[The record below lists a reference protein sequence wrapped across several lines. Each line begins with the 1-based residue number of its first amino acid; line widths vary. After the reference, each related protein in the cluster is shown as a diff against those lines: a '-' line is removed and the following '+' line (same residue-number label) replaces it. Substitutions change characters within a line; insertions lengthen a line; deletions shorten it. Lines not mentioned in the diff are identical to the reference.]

1 MNDYVLYHLPT
12 TPMDILS
19 FWFSDKSCPK
29 WFAKDPSFDAVVSAR
44 YGAVLQAAKRGELF
58 QWRETIRGRLAEIIV
73 LDQFSRN
80 IHRGT
85 ATAFESDAQAL
96 VLAQE
101 AVRDE
106 TRFELTPD
114 EKAFL
119 YMPFMHSESPVI
131 HDEGLKLFS
140 EVGLESH
147 LAYEEEHRRVIQRFG
162 ILENGNR
169 VATLDLG
176 NRLINYRWGT
186 SRYQVRQLVGT
197 CNSRPAPEVAKAVG
211 IFVDEINRRIGG
223 SGASLTTDHEAI
235 SPASAV
241 AASG

>member
-1 MNDYVLYHLPT
+1 MNALNHLPT
-12 TPMDILS
+12 TPRDILS
-19 FWFSDKSCPK
+19 FRFSDTSRPK
-29 WFAKDPSFDAVVSAR
+29 WFATDPSFDAVVSAR

-85 ATAFESDAQAL
+85 AAAFECDAQAL

-101 AVRDE
+101 AVRDQ

-131 HDEGLKLFS
+131 HEEGLKLFS

-162 ILENGNR
+162 RYRNAILGRASTAEE
-169 VATLDLG
+169 DLYLA
-176 NRLINYRWGT
+176 RDQDL
-186 SRYQVRQLVGT
+186 
-197 CNSRPAPEVAKAVG
+197 
-211 IFVDEINRRIGG
+211 
-223 SGASLTTDHEAI
+223 
-235 SPASAV
+235 
-241 AASG
+241 

>member
-12 TPMDILS
+12 TAMDILS
-19 FWFSDKSCPK
+19 FWFSENSRPK
-29 WFAKDPSFDAVVSAR
+29 WFAKDPSFDAVISAR
-44 YGAVLQAAKRGELF
+44 YVAVLHAAKRGELF
-58 QWRETIRGRLAEIIV
+58 QWRETIRGRLAEIII

-85 ATAFESDAQAL
+85 AAAFECDAQAL
-96 VLAQE
+96 LLAQE

-131 HDEGLKLFS
+131 HEEGVRLFS
-140 EVGLESH
+140 EVGLEWH

-162 ILENGNR
+162 RFPHRNAILGRASTAEE
-169 VATLDLG
+169 DLY
-176 NRLINYRWGT
+176 LA
-186 SRYQVRQLVGT
+186 QDQD
-197 CNSRPAPEVAKAVG
+197 
-211 IFVDEINRRIGG
+211 F
-223 SGASLTTDHEAI
+223 
-235 SPASAV
+235 
-241 AASG
+241 

>member
-1 MNDYVLYHLPT
+1 MNDYVLYHLQT

-19 FWFSDKSCPK
+19 FWFSDTSRPK
-29 WFAKDPSFDAVVSAR
+29 WFAKESSFDAVVSTR
-44 YGAVLQAAKRGELF
+44 YGAVLQAAKRGELV

-85 ATAFESDAQAL
+85 PTAFESDAQAL

-119 YMPFMHSESPVI
+119 YMPFMHSESTVI
-131 HDEGLKLFS
+131 HEEGLKLFS

-162 ILENGNR
+162 RFPHRNAILGRACTAEEDLYLARR
-169 VATLDLG
+169 VD
-176 NRLINYRWGT
+176 
-186 SRYQVRQLVGT
+186 
-197 CNSRPAPEVAKAVG
+197 
-211 IFVDEINRRIGG
+211 
-223 SGASLTTDHEAI
+223 
-235 SPASAV
+235 
-241 AASG
+241 

>member
-1 MNDYVLYHLPT
+1 MNDDVLYHLPR
-12 TPMDILS
+12 TPMDILA
-19 FWFSDKSCPK
+19 FWFSDKSRPK
-29 WFAKDPSFDAVVSAR
+29 WFANDPSFDGVVSAR
-44 YGAVLQAAKRGELF
+44 YGAILQAAKRGELF

-119 YMPFMHSESPVI
+119 YMPFMHSESAVI
-131 HDEGLKLFS
+131 HEEGARLFS

-147 LAYEEEHRRVIQRFG
+147 LAYEEEHRLVIQRFG
-162 ILENGNR
+162 RFPHRNAILGRASTAEED
-169 VATLDLG
+169 VYLAQDQDL
-176 NRLINYRWGT
+176 
-186 SRYQVRQLVGT
+186 
-197 CNSRPAPEVAKAVG
+197 
-211 IFVDEINRRIGG
+211 
-223 SGASLTTDHEAI
+223 
-235 SPASAV
+235 
-241 AASG
+241 

>member
-1 MNDYVLYHLPT
+1 MNDHLLYHLPA
-12 TPMDILS
+12 TPMDVLS
-19 FWFSDKSCPK
+19 FWFSEKSGPK
-29 WFAKDPSFDAVVSAR
+29 WFVKEPSFDAVVSAR
-44 YGAVLQAAKRGELF
+44 YGSVLQAAKRGELF

-85 ATAFESDAQAL
+85 AAAFESDAQAL
-96 VLAQE
+96 ALAQE

-131 HDEGLKLFS
+131 HEAALKLFS

-147 LAYEEEHRRVIQRFG
+147 LPYEEEHRGVIQRFG
-162 ILENGNR
+162 RFPHRNAILGR
-169 VATLDLG
+169 A
-176 NRLINYRWGT
+176 
-186 SRYQVRQLVGT
+186 
-197 CNSRPAPEVAKAVG
+197 C
-211 IFVDEINRRIGG
+211 
-223 SGASLTTDHEAI
+223 
-235 SPASAV
+235 SAEEELYL
-241 AASG
+241 AQDQHI

>member
-1 MNDYVLYHLPT
+1 MNDYVFHHPPT

-19 FWFSDKSCPK
+19 FWFSDKSRPK
-29 WFAKDPSFDAVVSAR
+29 WFVKDPSFDAVVSAR

-58 QWRETIRGRLAEIIV
+58 RWRENIRGRLAEIIV

-106 TRFELTPD
+106 SRFELTPD

-119 YMPFMHSESPVI
+119 YMPFMHSESSVI
-131 HDEGLKLFS
+131 HEEAMKLFS
-140 EVGLESH
+140 EVGLESY
-147 LAYEEEHRRVIQRFG
+147 LDYEEKHRRVIQRFG
-162 ILENGNR
+162 RFPHRNAILGR
-169 VATLDLG
+169 
-176 NRLINYRWGT
+176 
-186 SRYQVRQLVGT
+186 
-197 CNSRPAPEVAKAVG
+197 
-211 IFVDEINRRIGG
+211 
-223 SGASLTTDHEAI
+223 ASTAEEGLYLAREQD
-235 SPASAV
+235 P
-241 AASG
+241 

>member
-1 MNDYVLYHLPT
+1 MNDDVLCHLPT
-12 TPMDILS
+12 TPTDILS
-19 FWFSDKSCPK
+19 FWFSDRSRPK
-29 WFAKDPSFDAVVSAR
+29 WFANEPSFDALVSAR

-80 IHRGT
+80 IYRGT
-85 ATAFESDAQAL
+85 AGAFECDAQAL

-106 TRFELTPD
+106 ARFELTPD

-131 HDEGLKLFS
+131 HEEGLKLFS

-162 ILENGNR
+162 RFPHRNAILGRTSTAEE
-169 VATLDLG
+169 DLY
-176 NRLINYRWGT
+176 LA
-186 SRYQVRQLVGT
+186 QDQDL
-197 CNSRPAPEVAKAVG
+197 
-211 IFVDEINRRIGG
+211 
-223 SGASLTTDHEAI
+223 
-235 SPASAV
+235 
-241 AASG
+241 

>member
-1 MNDYVLYHLPT
+1 MNDHVRHDLPT

-19 FWFSDKSCPK
+19 FWFSDASRPK
-29 WFAKDPSFDAVVSAR
+29 WFANEPCFDAIVSAR

-58 QWRETIRGRLAEIIV
+58 QWRQTIRGRLAEIIV

-85 ATAFESDAQAL
+85 AAAFESDAQAL

-106 TRFELTPD
+106 TRFQLTPD

-119 YMPFMHSESPVI
+119 YMPFMHSESSVI
-131 HDEGLKLFS
+131 HEEGLKLFS
-140 EVGLESH
+140 EAGLESQ

-162 ILENGNR
+162 RFPYRNAILGRACTAEEE
-169 VATLDLG
+169 L
-176 NRLINYRWGT
+176 Y
-186 SRYQVRQLVGT
+186 LVQH
-197 CNSRPAPEVAKAVG
+197 RDV
-211 IFVDEINRRIGG
+211 
-223 SGASLTTDHEAI
+223 
-235 SPASAV
+235 
-241 AASG
+241 

>member
-1 MNDYVLYHLPT
+1 MLSNTTSSGFNRVSTIAFGESRVPRHELGIQSMNDHVLYHLPT
-12 TPMDILS
+12 TAMDILS
-19 FWFSDKSCPK
+19 FWFSETSRPK
-29 WFAKDPSFDAVVSAR
+29 WFANEPSFDGVVSAR

-101 AVRDE
+101 AVRDA
-106 TRFELTPD
+106 TRFELKPD

-131 HDEGLKLFS
+131 HEEGVRLFS
-140 EVGLESH
+140 EVGLEQH

-162 ILENGNR
+162 RFPHRNAILGRASTAEE
-169 VATLDLG
+169 DLY
-176 NRLINYRWGT
+176 LA
-186 SRYQVRQLVGT
+186 QDQDL
-197 CNSRPAPEVAKAVG
+197 
-211 IFVDEINRRIGG
+211 
-223 SGASLTTDHEAI
+223 
-235 SPASAV
+235 
-241 AASG
+241 

>member
-1 MNDYVLYHLPT
+1 MNDHVLYHLPT
-12 TPMDILS
+12 TAMDILA
-19 FWFSDKSCPK
+19 FWFSDESRPK
-29 WFAKDPSFDAVVSAR
+29 WFAEDPSFDGVVSAR

-58 QWRETIRGRLAEIIV
+58 QWRETIRARLAEIIV

-85 ATAFESDAQAL
+85 ATAFECDAQAL

-131 HDEGLKLFS
+131 HEEGLKLFS
-140 EVGLESH
+140 EVGLEQH
-147 LAYEEEHRRVIQRFG
+147 LTYEEEHRRVIQRFG
-162 ILENGNR
+162 RFPHRNAILGRASTAEE
-169 VATLDLG
+169 DLYLAQ
-176 NRLINYRWGT
+176 NQDL
-186 SRYQVRQLVGT
+186 
-197 CNSRPAPEVAKAVG
+197 
-211 IFVDEINRRIGG
+211 
-223 SGASLTTDHEAI
+223 
-235 SPASAV
+235 
-241 AASG
+241 

>member
-1 MNDYVLYHLPT
+1 MNDYVLDHLPT

-19 FWFSDKSCPK
+19 FWFSDKSRPK

-58 QWRETIRGRLAEIIV
+58 QWRKTIRGRLAEIIV

-80 IHRGT
+80 IYRGT

-101 AVRDE
+101 AARNE

-131 HDEGLKLFS
+131 HEEGLKLFS
-140 EVGLESH
+140 EVGLEWH

-162 ILENGNR
+162 RFPHRNAILGRASTAEEDIYLAQNP
-169 VATLDLG
+169 DL
-176 NRLINYRWGT
+176 
-186 SRYQVRQLVGT
+186 
-197 CNSRPAPEVAKAVG
+197 
-211 IFVDEINRRIGG
+211 
-223 SGASLTTDHEAI
+223 
-235 SPASAV
+235 
-241 AASG
+241 

>member
-1 MNDYVLYHLPT
+1 MNDHVLHHLPT
-12 TPMDILS
+12 TAMDILS
-19 FWFSDKSCPK
+19 FWFSETSRPK
-29 WFAKDPSFDAVVSAR
+29 WFANEPSFDGVVSAR

-101 AVRDE
+101 AVRDA
-106 TRFELTPD
+106 TRFELKPD

-131 HDEGLKLFS
+131 HEEGVRLFS
-140 EVGLESH
+140 EVGLEQH

-162 ILENGNR
+162 RYPHRNAMLER
-169 VATLDLG
+169 ASTAAEDLYLAQ
-176 NRLINYRWGT
+176 NPDL
-186 SRYQVRQLVGT
+186 
-197 CNSRPAPEVAKAVG
+197 
-211 IFVDEINRRIGG
+211 
-223 SGASLTTDHEAI
+223 
-235 SPASAV
+235 
-241 AASG
+241 